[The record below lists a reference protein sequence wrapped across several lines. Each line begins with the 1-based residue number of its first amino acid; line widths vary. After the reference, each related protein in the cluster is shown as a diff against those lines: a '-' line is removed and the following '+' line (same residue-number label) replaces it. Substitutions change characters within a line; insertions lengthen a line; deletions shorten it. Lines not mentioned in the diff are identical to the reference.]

1 MFRAINWAGIIS
13 LVRFLNKFLPCV
25 ICNTKKEGKGLARV
39 MIFQFQRE
47 RLRLMF
53 YFILRFRCIAGKN
66 SMKFEESIIKSIR

>member
-1 MFRAINWAGIIS
+1 M
-13 LVRFLNKFLPCV
+13 

-53 YFILRFRCIAGKN
+53 YFVLRFRCIAGKIY
-66 SMKFEESIIKSIR
+66 EIRRINN